1 MQRRTFFI
9 MAGLALLVAGTSWA
23 GENIS
28 PKIEAEQL
36 AILRSNAPPAEKAL
50 ACKRL
55 AIDGSNASVP
65 DLAKLLSDR
74 DLASWSRIALEA
86 IPGSDADAA
95 LRKAAESLDGLL
107 LVGVLNSIG
116 VRRDAQA
123 VDLLIS
129 KLEDKDPEVAAA
141 AAVALGRVAN
151 EPATKALQAR
161 LGNATKHVRS
171 AAAEGCVL
179 CAERLMADGK
189 LADSAALYEQIRKAD
204 VPRQRVVEATRGV
217 ILARGDEGLPLLLEQ
232 LRGSDKQLFEVALG
246 TAREIAG
253 NKIDKLLSAELP
265 KLSEAKAVAVIAT
278 MADRPETVDVNAVV
292 ASAAKGP
299 KPVRLAA
306 IQALARV
313 GNDTCLETLFDTTF
327 GADADLSAAARDAL
341 GDLPGK
347 SVNAKIIELLANA
360 DAKRLPLL
368 LSVVGQR
375 RIDDAVPTVVK
386 SLDHK
391 DQAVR
396 SSAFAA
402 LSETVDLPQLNILV
416 EQVVSPKF
424 PSDMSAAQDALRKA
438 SVRMPDRDACSGELA
453 KALAK
458 SPDAVKVLLLEILAE
473 VGGEKALA
481 TLGAAAKS
489 ADPQMQDAG
498 SRVLGKWNGV
508 DAAPVLLDLAK
519 NGPVP
524 QYRTRALRGYIGLVR
539 KFAMPEDDCAA
550 MCQTALDLSKQAAEQ
565 KLVLEVLKLHP
576 SKATLAVAIKAM
588 GINGLKD
595 DASQAVLLIAQK
607 TKAPEV
613 ADMLARAGFEK
624 VKVEITK
631 AQYGAGNAQRDVTSI
646 LQKQVGDLPLVTL
659 PGKNYNSS
667 FGEDPAPG
675 SVKNLKVWYRINGK
689 EGEATFAENDAIL
702 LPTP

>member
-1 MQRRTFFI
+1 MQRRSFFS
-9 MAGLALLVAGTSWA
+9 LVCVTLLTVSASWA
-23 GENIS
+23 GESIS
-28 PKIEAEQL
+28 PKVEAEQL
-36 AILRSNAPPAEKAL
+36 AILRSDAPPAQKAL

-65 DLAKLLSDR
+65 DLAKLLSDA

-123 VDLLIS
+123 VELLTG

-161 LGNATKHVRS
+161 IGNGTKHVRS
-171 AAAEGCVL
+171 AAAEGCIL

-189 LADSAALYEQIRKAD
+189 LADAAALYEQVRKAE
-204 VPRQRVVEATRGV
+204 VPKQRVIEATRGV
-217 ILARGDEGLPLLLEQ
+217 ILARRQEGLPLLVEH

-246 TAREIAG
+246 TAREIPG
-253 NKIDKLLSAELP
+253 NEIDKLLSAELP
-265 KLSEAKAVAVIAT
+265 KLSEVKAVAVIAT
-278 MADRPETVDVNAVV
+278 MADRPQTVDVNAVV

-306 IQALARV
+306 IKALARV
-313 GNDTCLETLFDTTF
+313 GNDTCLETLLDTTF
-327 GADADLSAAARDAL
+327 GADADLSVAARDAL

-347 SVNAKIIELLANA
+347 GVNAKVVELLANA

-375 RIDDAVPTVVK
+375 RIDDAVPAVVK
-386 SLDHK
+386 SLDYK

-396 SSAFAA
+396 SAAFGA
-402 LSETVDLPQLNILV
+402 LSETVDLPQLHILV

-438 SVRMPDRDACSGELA
+438 SVRMPDRDACAGELA

-458 SPDAVKVLLLEILAE
+458 SPEAVKVLLLEILAE

-481 TLGAAAKS
+481 TLATAAKS

-519 NGPVP
+519 TGPAP

-539 KFAMPEDDCAA
+539 KFAMPEDECAA
-550 MCQTALDLSKQAAEQ
+550 MCQTAMDLSKQAAEQ
-565 KLVLEVLKLHP
+565 KLVLDVLKLHP

-588 GINGLKD
+588 GIKGLKD
-595 DASQAVLLIAQK
+595 DASRAVLLIAQK

-613 ADMLARAGFEK
+613 ADMLAKAGFEK
-624 VKVEITK
+624 VKLEITK

-646 LQKQVGDLPLVTL
+646 LQKQIGDLPLVTL
-659 PGKNYNSS
+659 PGKTYNSS

-675 SVKNLKVWYRINGK
+675 SVKNLKVWYRLNGK

-702 LPTP
+702 LPMP